1 MVGIRLYIAADGYI
15 SGVYISVDFM
25 HTGDLGATQYILGSV
40 LFTLFIQLGGVLTNP
55 GRVCGRLL
63 TLIKMFAKHLKVQ
76 SPINALYLT
85 MFKRQGKPAKF
96 KGKASTCRYLV
107 PIIFEIL
114 KIAVPAKSYEDQLR
128 FACMQ
133 QLVTLYSSLMAKD
146 QALFR
151 DAQDRMRMLY
161 CELNHFYAE
170 QRGDFAVF
178 RIVPKFHI
186 CMRPWLFAEQ
196 LVLC

>member
-25 HTGDLGATQYILGSV
+25 HTLGATILGSV
-40 LFTLFIQLGGVLTNP
+40 LFTLFLQLGGVLTNP
-55 GRVCGRLL
+55 GRVCGNLL
-63 TLIKMFAKHLKVQ
+63 TLVKMFSKHLNVQ
-76 SPINALYLT
+76 APINALYLT

-114 KIAVPAKSYEDQLR
+114 KSAVPAKSYEDQLR
-128 FACMQ
+128 LACMQ
-133 QLVTLYSSLMAKD
+133 QLETLYSSLMAKD

-186 CMRPWLFAEQ
+186 WLFAER
-196 LVLC
+196 

>member
-1 MVGIRLYIAADGYI
+1 MALHGYI
-15 SGVYISVDFM
+15 SGVFSLPGFRQDYISVDFM

-40 LFTLFIQLGGVLTNP
+40 LFTLFLQLGGVLTNP
-55 GRVCGRLL
+55 GRVCGQLL
-63 TLIKMFAKHLKVQ
+63 TLIKMFSKHLKVQ
-76 SPINALYLT
+76 TPINALYLT

-114 KIAVPAKSYEDQLR
+114 KSVPAKSYEDQLR
-128 FACMQ
+128 LACMQ
-133 QLVTLYSSLMAKD
+133 QLVPLYSSLMAKD

-186 CMRPWLFAEQ
+186 WLFAER
-196 LVLC
+196 